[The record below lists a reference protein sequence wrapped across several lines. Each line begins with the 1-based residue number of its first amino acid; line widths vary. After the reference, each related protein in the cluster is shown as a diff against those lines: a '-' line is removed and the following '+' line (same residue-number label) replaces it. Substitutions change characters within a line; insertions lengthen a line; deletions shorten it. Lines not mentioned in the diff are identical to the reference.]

1 MKQIISTDTAPAAIG
16 PYSQAVSVTGG
27 KTVYCSGQIA
37 LDPTTGELVGTTSKQ
52 QCRQVMANLQ
62 AVLKAAGAEFSNVVK
77 TTIYLASM
85 ADFGAV
91 NDAYGEFFDEQPPAR
106 ATLAAKELPK
116 GALLEIDARNRSRL
130 STERYFCL
138 TMVGPLFNIIG

>member
-1 MKQIISTDTAPAAIG
+1 MKQIISTDGAPAAIG
-16 PYSQAVSVTGG
+16 PYSQAVKVAAGT
-27 KTVYCSGQIA
+27 TVYCSGQIA
-37 LDPTTGELVGTTSKQ
+37 LDPESGELVGTTSKQ
-52 QCRQVMANLQ
+52 QCHQVMANLQ

-91 NDAYGEFFDEQPPAR
+91 NDAYGEFFDKQPPAR

-116 GALLEIDARNRSRL
+116 GALLEIDA
-130 STERYFCL
+130 
-138 TMVGPLFNIIG
+138 VAVV

>member
-1 MKQIISTDTAPAAIG
+1 MKQIISTDGAPTAIG
-16 PYSQAVSVTGG
+16 PYSQAVKVAAGT
-27 KTVYCSGQIA
+27 TVYCSGQIA

-52 QCRQVMANLQ
+52 QCHQVMANLQ

-77 TTIYLASM
+77 TTIYLVSM

-106 ATLAAKELPK
+106 ATLAAKELPR
-116 GALLEIDARNRSRL
+116 GALVEIDA
-130 STERYFCL
+130 
-138 TMVGPLFNIIG
+138 VAVV